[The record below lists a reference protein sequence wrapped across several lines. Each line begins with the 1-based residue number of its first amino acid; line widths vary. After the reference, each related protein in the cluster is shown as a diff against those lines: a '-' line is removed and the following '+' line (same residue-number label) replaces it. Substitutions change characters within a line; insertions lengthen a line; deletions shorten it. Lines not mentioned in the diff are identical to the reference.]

1 MNIGSTIDEILERVI
16 SLDPENNPIYL
27 EDDKGNGALFAD
39 ATGEF
44 ARYNADAKLWNVY
57 DGIRWADDKEN
68 LKVEGV
74 AQKIA
79 TALFSMS
86 INNTNDKFVKAC
98 RALGSYRVRSTMI
111 KEARNFHAITARDL
125 DKDKYLFNV
134 QNGTIELRTLT
145 FREHR
150 PEDLLSCVAGAGYDP
165 GADCPKFKAFIAQIT
180 SVPDGNGGYV
190 EDPDK
195 AEFLQRILGYSLLG
209 DCKEDEFYIL
219 YGATT
224 RNGKSTLLD
233 VIGDV
238 LGDYAEMIEPEAL
251 SQGRVKTANDEQT
264 ADLKGKRFAH
274 VEEPSK
280 NMTFDIGLIK
290 KLTGRSKL
298 SASKK
303 YQNRFTFFPEFKIFL
318 ATNFLP
324 TVLDDTLF
332 KSGRVKVVTFERH
345 FEEWE
350 QNKDLRSTLVGEEAS
365 GILNWLLE
373 GLQHY
378 YKRQTTPPASVLKAT
393 SQYQDISDRLANFL
407 DECTVEDKEGYIAGK
422 ELYARYQEWCR
433 ESGYSPEGKQ
443 KFFDG
448 LKRKRL
454 LTDWKKINGVKTWNV
469 LEHRRIVI
477 DSLTLRGD
485 DDLERQNPWTHSTN

>member
-1 MNIGSTIDEILERVI
+1 MTIGAGIDEIMERVEA
-16 SLDPENNPIYL
+16 LDPENNPNYL
-27 EDDKGNGALFAD
+27 GDDKGNGALFAD
-39 ATGEF
+39 VTSDY
-44 ARYNADAKLWNVY
+44 ARFNADAKLWNVY
-57 DGIRWADDKEN
+57 DGIKWADDKEN
-68 LKVEGV
+68 LRVEGI

-79 TALFSMS
+79 TVLYSMS

-98 RALGSYRVRSTMI
+98 TALGRYSVRNTMI
-111 KEARNFHAITARDL
+111 KEARNFHAITAQDL
-125 DKDKYLFNV
+125 DKDKYLLNV
-134 QNGTIELRTLT
+134 QNGTIELKTIT
-145 FREHR
+145 FREHCA
-150 PEDLLSCVAGAGYDP
+150 EDLLSCVANVNYDP
-165 GADCPKFKAFIAQIT
+165 EADCPRFKAFIAQIT
-180 SVPDGNGGYV
+180 SVPDDNGGYT

-195 AEFLQRILGYSLLG
+195 AEFLQRILGYSMLG

-233 VIGDV
+233 VIGDI
-238 LGDYAEMIEPEAL
+238 LGDYAEMVEPDAL

-303 YQNRFTFFPEFKIFL
+303 YQNRFTFFPEFKLFL

-350 QNKDLRSTLVGEEAS
+350 QDKDLRSTLVGEEAS

-373 GLQHY
+373 GLRHY
-378 YKRQTTPPASVLKAT
+378 YDKETTPPASVIKAT
-393 SQYQDISDRLANFL
+393 SKYQEVSDRLANFL
-407 DECTVEDKEGYIAGK
+407 DECTVEDKEHDVTAK
-422 ELYARYQEWCR
+422 DLYARYQDWCR
-433 ESGYSPEGKQ
+433 ESGYSAEGKL
-443 KFFDG
+443 KFIDG

-469 LEHRRIVI
+469 VEHRRIAF
-477 DSLTLRGD
+477 DSSPFND
-485 DDLERQNPWTHSTN
+485 DSDLEKLNPWTHNKY

>member
-1 MNIGSTIDEILERVI
+1 MIIGSTIDEILEKVT
-16 SLDPENNPIYL
+16 SLDPEHNPNYL
-27 EDDKGNGALFAD
+27 GDDKGNGALFAD
-39 ATGEF
+39 VTGEF
-44 ARYNADAKLWNVY
+44 ARFNADAKLWNVY

-68 LKVEGV
+68 LQVEGV

-86 INNTNDKFVKAC
+86 INNSNDKFVKDC
-98 RALGSYRVRSTMI
+98 KSLGSIGTRNNMLRD
-111 KEARNFHAITARDL
+111 ARNFHAIRAQDL
-125 DKDKYLFNV
+125 DKDKYLLNV
-134 QNGTIELRTLT
+134 KNGTIELKTIT

-150 PEDLLSCVAGAGYDP
+150 PEDLLSCVAGADYDP
-165 GADCPKFKAFIAQIT
+165 DADCPKFKAFIAQIT
-180 SVPDGNGGYV
+180 SVPNDSGGYID
-190 EDPDK
+190 DPDK

-233 VIGDV
+233 VIGDI

-350 QNKDLRSTLVGEEAS
+350 QDKGLRATLVGEEAS

-373 GLQHY
+373 GLRNY
-378 YKRQTTPPASVLKAT
+378 YKKETEPPASVKKAT
-393 SQYQDISDRLANFL
+393 DEYQNVSDRLANFL
-407 DECTVEDKEGYIAGK
+407 NECTVEDKEHDETAK
-422 ELYARYQEWCR
+422 DLYSRYQDWCR
-433 ESGYSPEGKQ
+433 ECGYSAEGKQ
-443 KFFDG
+443 KFIDG

-454 LTDWKKINGVKTWNV
+454 LTDHKNINGVKTWNV
-469 LEHRRIVI
+469 IEHRRLVI
-477 DSLTLRGD
+477 DGSIFRE
-485 DDLERQNPWTHSTN
+485 DDLEKQNPWLHNTN